1 MTTKTDGG
9 AAFPVQQP
17 RGYGGG
23 GLTPSN
29 GMTLRDY
36 FAAKA
41 MQARL
46 SDYESAISLKAAAD
60 KHGIPIA
67 EEVAVQAYAFADAML
82 RVRENK
88 S

>member
-9 AAFPVQQP
+9 AAFPVVHPDGMGVQ
-17 RGYGGG
+17 YF
-23 GLTPSN
+23 GLSV
-29 GMTLRDY
+29 RDY

-82 RVRENK
+82 KARENE